1 MGSDRAIQVLA
12 ALAQGVDPS
21 SGECLPEASPY
32 NDADTIRA
40 LYTAL
45 DVLQYGMTQICIS
58 DLSKTGMVPASPL
71 GGMKQAASGGAVIPV
86 PASPLPLVFAGH
98 MPAPFGVRS
107 DAKTNRG
114 VPDPIPEMDD
124 RQVRLYEMLK
134 TWRNEQARNER
145 VPGYLVFN
153 NATLGRIAI
162 ACPDTLA
169 GLARVK
175 GIGEVKL
182 DRYSDMVLD
191 TVNSFLE
198 MEDDLD
204 ARGAMGA
211 MGAVG
216 VMDVLGPA
224 DLLEMAVG

>member
-58 DLSKTGMVPASPL
+58 DLNKAGVLPSGLSASA
-71 GGMKQAASGGAVIPV
+71 KAAGAPDGANMLQIN
-86 PASPLPLVFAGH
+86 PLPLVFAGH
-98 MPAPFGVRS
+98 MPARFDNRTG
-107 DAKTNRG
+107 AKANRG

-124 RQVRLYEMLK
+124 RQIRLYEMLK
-134 TWRNEQARNER
+134 TWRNEQARDER

-169 GLARVK
+169 GLAKVK

-191 TVNSFLE
+191 TVNAFLD
-198 MEDDLD
+198 MEDGLFSVDT
-204 ARGAMGA
+204 ASA
-211 MGAVG
+211 
-216 VMDVLGPA
+216 LGPK
-224 DLLEMAVG
+224 DMRGMAVG